1 MDCKLV
7 GEFFGPQYQ
16 YNYWYFIYTF
26 LLYAPHHIKQSTG
39 SSKTSG
45 GTHNEI
51 LNICNIYRDTEES
64 HKRVLLIDYQVKYF
78 RYEAESC

>member
-7 GEFFGPQYQ
+7 REFFGPQYQ
-16 YNYWYFIYTF
+16 YNYWYFICTF

-45 GTHNEI
+45 GTQNEFWI
-51 LNICNIYRDTEES
+51 FVIFIGTQGKVTKEYFSRITE
-64 HKRVLLIDYQVKYF
+64 
-78 RYEAESC
+78 

>member
-7 GEFFGPQYQ
+7 REFFGPQYQ

-45 GTHNEI
+45 GTQNEFWI
-51 LNICNIYRDTEES
+51 FVIFIETQGKVTKEYFSRITE
-64 HKRVLLIDYQVKYF
+64 
-78 RYEAESC
+78 

>member
-7 GEFFGPQYQ
+7 REFFGPQYQ

-45 GTHNEI
+45 GTQNEFWI
-51 LNICNIYRDTEES
+51 FVIFIETQGKVTKE
-64 HKRVLLIDYQVKYF
+64 YF
-78 RYEAESC
+78 SQITQ